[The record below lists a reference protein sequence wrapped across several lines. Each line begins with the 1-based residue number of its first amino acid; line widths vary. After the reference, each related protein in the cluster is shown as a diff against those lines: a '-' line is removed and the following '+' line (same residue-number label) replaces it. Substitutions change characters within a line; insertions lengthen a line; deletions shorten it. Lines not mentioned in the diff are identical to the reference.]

1 MDVEGYGFVTCDL
14 TANWSD
20 EILYE
25 EGRVMLQ
32 HVFVETQRL
41 LYSMADMTIVVYFV
55 ESYKRK
61 VLVLATGLN

>member
-1 MDVEGYGFVTCDL
+1 MDVEGSGFVTCDL

-25 EGRVMLQ
+25 EGWVMLQ

-55 ESYKRK
+55 
-61 VLVLATGLN
+61 

>member
-25 EGRVMLQ
+25 EGWVMLQ

-41 LYSMADMTIVVYFV
+41 LYSMADMTAVVYF
-55 ESYKRK
+55 
-61 VLVLATGLN
+61 L